1 MRAKICLVLVL
12 VLCIGLCGCTSDK
25 DGDNK
30 AVSGESLSQLTTNE
44 VDQLAEKI
52 VKKMSIRE
60 RIGQMIM
67 VEVDALTGK
76 DNTTKLSE
84 KVKEYIRQNN
94 IGGVVIR
101 TNNMKDRAQV
111 ESLTAELAECESMPA
126 YIAAIPEEVATV
138 ESPSYETT
146 ATEIMGG
153 LGFNLNFDLSGDV
166 AGFEKGSAEA
176 SVESA
181 IAKIIG
187 EKPIPPEKTWIKKS
201 SKTDDKAAD
210 QKNKLTAKD
219 KKKVKRAKKR
229 YKKLFKKYKREKR
242 EYDKEVSKIL
252 DKYSVRDYSSRCLGT
267 VAQSVSDRIGK
278 AIADCQN
285 QKLAVNITGFP
296 GITTVAKD
304 HLIVPQVI
312 NTGISKLRREH
323 IAVFGSAIENNADI
337 VTVSHVKLG
346 KVDSMNMASMSKI
359 VINDLIRDELEYSG
373 VVITEALDSPVVI
386 NQYKNK
392 DAVLNV
398 VNAGADIIYNP
409 TNIDEAIDTIDGA
422 IQSNLIDE
430 KVINQ
435 SVIRIVQNKLNR
447 GIIKAPESN

>member
-44 VDQLAEKI
+44 VDQLAENI

-176 SVESA
+176 
-181 IAKIIG
+181 
-187 EKPIPPEKTWIKKS
+187 
-201 SKTDDKAAD
+201 
-210 QKNKLTAKD
+210 
-219 KKKVKRAKKR
+219 
-229 YKKLFKKYKREKR
+229 
-242 EYDKEVSKIL
+242 
-252 DKYSVRDYSSRCLGT
+252 
-267 VAQSVSDRIGK
+267 
-278 AIADCQN
+278 
-285 QKLAVNITGFP
+285 
-296 GITTVAKD
+296 
-304 HLIVPQVI
+304 
-312 NTGISKLRREH
+312 
-323 IAVFGSAIENNADI
+323 
-337 VTVSHVKLG
+337 
-346 KVDSMNMASMSKI
+346 
-359 VINDLIRDELEYSG
+359 
-373 VVITEALDSPVVI
+373 
-386 NQYKNK
+386 
-392 DAVLNV
+392 
-398 VNAGADIIYNP
+398 
-409 TNIDEAIDTIDGA
+409 
-422 IQSNLIDE
+422 
-430 KVINQ
+430 
-435 SVIRIVQNKLNR
+435 
-447 GIIKAPESN
+447 